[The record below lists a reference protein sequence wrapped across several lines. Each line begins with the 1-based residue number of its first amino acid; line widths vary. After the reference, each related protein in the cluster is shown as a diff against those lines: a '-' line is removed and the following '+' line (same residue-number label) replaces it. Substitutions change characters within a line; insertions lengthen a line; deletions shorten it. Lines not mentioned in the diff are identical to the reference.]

1 LTFLFSTTA
10 LGSNSPLDQNFFG
23 IIARGREAAAAL
35 ALIGREPR
43 PDLEGLKEGERTRR
57 ARGKEAAEER
67 VAERVRARHRRE
79 KRDGKEEEE
88 KEEEGIATA
97 ESEKKK
103 GGRRRR
109 RDSRRGTRPKGKT
122 KEPREVLTRGPL
134 QD

>member
-1 LTFLFSTTA
+1 LTFLFSTTV

-79 KRDGKEEEE
+79 KRDRKEE
-88 KEEEGIATA
+88 EEEGIATA

-134 QD
+134 PD